1 MSGQQNW
8 RTEVDALDY
17 FQHQRK
23 QMAVEN
29 RRPVIRKPS
38 DLVGPGIAS
47 NAITITDFNDSLAI
61 FDGYFGAA
69 AGAANAPTSGQAYVG
84 FVTSDSE
91 RGGMQLFYG
100 MTDGGT
106 YKRLF
111 QRSGADASAVSWGTW
126 KAEPSNTDD
135 AAWNVIGAT
144 GQPAFTNSWANYGSG
159 FSTAAFRRR
168 GGVVRL
174 KGVIATGTIGQAAF
188 TLPVGY
194 RPNETLL
201 LPSLSNSAI
210 GRIDVTAAGLVVP
223 QSPSVN
229 TSVSLDGVSFY
240 AEQ

>member
-17 FQHQRK
+17 FQHQKK
-23 QMAVEN
+23 QAAVEN

-38 DLVGPGIAS
+38 DLVGPGIGA
-47 NAITITDFNDSLAI
+47 NATKITDFNDTLAT

-69 AGAANAPTSGQAYVG
+69 AGAANAPTAGQGYVG
-84 FVTSDSE
+84 FVTSDSDL
-91 RGGMQLFYG
+91 GGMQLFYG
-100 MTDGGT
+100 MSDGGT

-111 QRSGADASAVSWGTW
+111 QRSGADPTAVSWGTW

-135 AAWNVIGAT
+135 AAWNAIGAT
-144 GQPAFTNSWANYGSG
+144 SQPAFANSWANYGGG

-174 KGVIATGTIGQAAF
+174 KGLVASGTVGQTIF
-188 TLPVGY
+188 TLPAGY
-194 RPNETLL
+194 RPAETRLF
-201 LPSLSNSAI
+201 STISNSAV
-210 GRIDVTAAGLVVP
+210 GRVDINSAGAVSCQLGSNVWL
-223 QSPSVN
+223 
-229 TSVSLDGVSFY
+229 SLDGIAFF